1 MRYRELGRTGLQVSE
16 IGFGPEWLVGRSAED
31 VRVIVDR
38 CEEHGINLFDCWM
51 AEPNLRTCL
60 GQAVA
65 DRRDRWI
72 IQGHVGSTWQN
83 GQYTR
88 SRDMRFVEPA
98 FEDLMARL
106 GVEYLDLGMMHYID
120 KESDY
125 ETVVSAPF
133 YKFMESLKAQGRIL
147 HIGMSTHNPRIAAR
161 AVREGVVEN
170 LLFSVNPAFDLL
182 STDDLEEY
190 REGTYEGAYGGIA
203 PDRIDL
209 YRLCETRGVGIVV
222 MKPYAG
228 GRLFRQEW
236 SPFGVTLSPVQCLHY
251 ALTRPGVAA
260 ALVGVKTPEEMDE
273 AVRYETASEEEKDY
287 ATVLANAPMRAY
299 GGDCTYCG
307 HCAPCPAGIDI
318 ATVNKFYDLAVMPAK
333 MAEGAKESHEL
344 PAGIADH
351 YRQLDAKASAC
362 IQCGGC
368 EERCPFSVPVRERME
383 KAAALFGE

>member
-1 MRYRELGRTGLQVSE
+1 MRYRELGKTGIKVSE
-16 IGFGPEWLVGRSAED
+16 IGFGPEWLVDRPFEETKA
-31 VRVIVDR
+31 IIDR
-38 CEEHGINLFDCWM
+38 CEELGVNIFDCWM
-51 AEPNLRTCL
+51 AEPGIRTHL
-60 GQAVA
+60 GEAIKG
-65 DRRDRWI
+65 RRDRWI
-72 IQGHVGSTWQN
+72 IEGHVGSTWQN

-88 SRDMRFVEPA
+88 TRDMQFVEPA

-125 ETVVSAPF
+125 DMAVNGPF

-147 HIGMSTHNPRIAAR
+147 HIGMSTHNPQIAAR
-161 AVREGVVEN
+161 TVREGVVEN
-170 LLFSVNPAFDLL
+170 LLFSINPAFDLL

-190 REGTYEGAYGGIA
+190 REGSYEDAYNGIA
-203 PDRIDL
+203 PDRVEL
-209 YRLCETRGVGIVV
+209 YKLCETRGIGITV

-228 GRLFRQEW
+228 GKLFRREW
-236 SPFGVTLSPVQCLHY
+236 SPFGVALTPVQCLHY
-251 ALTRPGVAA
+251 ALTRPAVAA
-260 ALVGVKTPEEMDE
+260 AMVGVKTPEEME
-273 AVRYETASEEEKDY
+273 AAVRYETATEEEKDY
-287 ATVLANAPMRAY
+287 ATVLANAPKRAY
-299 GGDCTYCG
+299 SGECTYCG

-333 MAEGAKESHEL
+333 MAEGAAEL
-344 PAGIADH
+344 HAVPAGIADH

>member
-1 MRYRELGRTGLQVSE
+1 MRYRELGKTGIKVSE
-16 IGFGPEWLVGRSAED
+16 IGFGPEWLVDRPFEETKA
-31 VRVIVDR
+31 IIDR
-38 CEEHGINLFDCWM
+38 CEELGVNIFDCWM
-51 AEPNLRTCL
+51 AEPGIRTHL
-60 GQAVA
+60 GEAIKG
-65 DRRDRWI
+65 RRDRRI
-72 IQGHVGSTWQN
+72 IEGHVGSTWQN

-88 SRDMRFVEPA
+88 TRDMQFVEPA

-125 ETVVSAPF
+125 DMAVNGPF
-133 YKFMESLKAQGRIL
+133 YKFMDSLKAQGRIL
-147 HIGMSTHNPRIAAR
+147 HIGMSTHNPQIAAR
-161 AVREGVVEN
+161 TVREGVVEN
-170 LLFSVNPAFDLL
+170 LLFSINPAFDLL

-190 REGTYEGAYGGIA
+190 REGSYEDAYNGIA
-203 PDRIDL
+203 PDRVEL
-209 YRLCETRGVGIVV
+209 YKLCETRGIGITV

-228 GRLFRQEW
+228 GKLFRREW
-236 SPFGVTLSPVQCLHY
+236 SPFGVALTPVQCLHY
-251 ALTRPGVAA
+251 ALTRPAVAA
-260 ALVGVKTPEEMDE
+260 AMVGVKTPEEME
-273 AVRYETASEEEKDY
+273 AAVRYETATEEEKDY
-287 ATVLANAPMRAY
+287 ATVLANAPKRAY
-299 GGDCTYCG
+299 SGECTYCG

-333 MAEGAKESHEL
+333 MAEGAAEL
-344 PAGIADH
+344 HAVPAGIADH

>member
-1 MRYRELGRTGLQVSE
+1 MRYRELGKTGIKVSE
-16 IGFGPEWLVGRSAED
+16 IGFGPEWLVGRPFEETKA
-31 VRVIVDR
+31 IIDR
-38 CEEHGINLFDCWM
+38 CEELGVNIFDCWM
-51 AEPNLRTCL
+51 AEPGIRTHL
-60 GQAVA
+60 GEAIRG
-65 DRRDRWI
+65 RRDRWI
-72 IQGHVGSTWQN
+72 IEGHVGSTWQK

-88 SRDMRFVEPA
+88 TRDMQHVEPA

-106 GVEYLDLGMMHYID
+106 AVDYLDLGMMHYID

-125 ETVVSAPF
+125 DIAVNGPF

-147 HIGMSTHNPRIAAR
+147 HIGMSTHNPQIAAR

-170 LLFSVNPAFDLL
+170 LLFSINPAFDLL

-190 REGTYEGAYGGIA
+190 REGSYEDAYHGIA
-203 PDRIDL
+203 PDRVDL
-209 YRLCETRGVGIVV
+209 YKLCETRGIGITV

-228 GRLFRQEW
+228 GKLFRSEW
-236 SPFGVTLSPVQCLHY
+236 SPFGVALTPVQCLHY
-251 ALTRPGVAA
+251 ALTRPAVAA
-260 ALVGVKTPEEMDE
+260 AMVGVKTPEEME
-273 AVRYETASEEEKDY
+273 AAVHYETATEEEKDY

-299 GGDCTYCG
+299 SGECTYCG

-333 MAEGAKESHEL
+333 MAGGAVESHEL

>member
-1 MRYRELGRTGLQVSE
+1 MRYRELGKTGIKVSE
-16 IGFGPEWLVGRSAED
+16 IGFGPEWLVGRPFEETKA
-31 VRVIVDR
+31 IIDR
-38 CEEHGINLFDCWM
+38 CEELGVNIFDCWM
-51 AEPNLRTCL
+51 AEPGIRMHL
-60 GQAVA
+60 GEAIRG
-65 DRRDRWI
+65 RRDRWI
-72 IQGHVGSTWQN
+72 IEGHVGSTWQN

-88 SRDMRFVEPA
+88 TRDMQHVEPA

-106 GVEYLDLGMMHYID
+106 AVDYLDLGMMHYID

-125 ETVVSAPF
+125 DMAVNGPF

-147 HIGMSTHNPRIAAR
+147 HIGMSTHNPQIAAR

-170 LLFSVNPAFDLL
+170 LLFSINPAFDLL

-190 REGTYEGAYGGIA
+190 REGSYEDAYHGIA
-203 PDRIDL
+203 PDRVDL
-209 YRLCETRGVGIVV
+209 YKLCETRGIGITV

-228 GRLFRQEW
+228 GKLFRSEW
-236 SPFGVTLSPVQCLHY
+236 SPFGVALTPVQCLHY
-251 ALTRPGVAA
+251 ALTRPAVAA
-260 ALVGVKTPEEMDE
+260 AMVGVKTPEEME
-273 AVRYETASEEEKDY
+273 AAVRYETATEAEKDY
-287 ATVLANAPMRAY
+287 ATVLANAPKRAY
-299 GGDCTYCG
+299 SGECTYCG
-307 HCAPCPAGIDI
+307 HCAPCPVGIDI

-333 MAEGAKESHEL
+333 MAEGAEESHEL

-351 YRQLDAKASAC
+351 YHQLDAKASAC

>member
-1 MRYRELGRTGLQVSE
+1 MRYRELGKTGIKVSE
-16 IGFGPEWLVGRSAED
+16 IGFGPEWLVGRPFEETKA
-31 VRVIVDR
+31 IIDR
-38 CEEHGINLFDCWM
+38 CEELGVNIFDCWM
-51 AEPNLRTCL
+51 AEPGIRTHL
-60 GQAVA
+60 GEAIRG
-65 DRRDRWI
+65 RRDRWI
-72 IQGHVGSTWQN
+72 IEGHVGSTWQN

-88 SRDMRFVEPA
+88 TRDMQHVEPA

-106 GVEYLDLGMMHYID
+106 AVDYLDLGMMHYID

-125 ETVVSAPF
+125 EMAVNGPF

-147 HIGMSTHNPRIAAR
+147 HIGMSTHNPQIAAR

-170 LLFSVNPAFDLL
+170 LLFSINPAFDLL

-190 REGTYEGAYGGIA
+190 REGSYEDAYHGIA
-203 PDRIDL
+203 PDRVEL
-209 YRLCETRGVGIVV
+209 YKLCESRGIGITV

-228 GRLFRQEW
+228 GKLFRSEW
-236 SPFGVTLSPVQCLHY
+236 SPFGVALTPVQCLHY
-251 ALTRPGVAA
+251 ALTRPAVAA
-260 ALVGVKTPEEMDE
+260 AMVGVKTPEEME
-273 AVRYETASEEEKDY
+273 AAVHYETATEEEKDY
-287 ATVLANAPMRAY
+287 ATVLANAPKRAY
-299 GGDCTYCG
+299 SGECTYCG
-307 HCAPCPAGIDI
+307 HCAPCPVGIDI

>member
-1 MRYRELGRTGLQVSE
+1 MRYRELGKTGIKVSE
-16 IGFGPEWLVGRSAED
+16 IGFGPEWLVGRPFEETKA
-31 VRVIVDR
+31 IIDR
-38 CEEHGINLFDCWM
+38 CEELGVNIFDCWM
-51 AEPNLRTCL
+51 AEPGIRAHL
-60 GQAVA
+60 GEAIKG
-65 DRRDRWI
+65 RRDRWI
-72 IQGHVGSTWQN
+72 IEGHVGSTWQN

-88 SRDMRFVEPA
+88 TRDMQHVEPA

-106 GVEYLDLGMMHYID
+106 AVDYLDLGMMHYID

-125 ETVVSAPF
+125 DMAVNGPF

-147 HIGMSTHNPRIAAR
+147 HIGMSTHNPQIAAR

-170 LLFSVNPAFDLL
+170 LLFSINPAFDLL

-190 REGTYEGAYGGIA
+190 REGSYEDAYHGIA
-203 PDRIDL
+203 PDRVDL
-209 YRLCETRGVGIVV
+209 YKLCETRGIGITV

-228 GRLFRQEW
+228 GKLFRQEW
-236 SPFGVTLSPVQCLHY
+236 SPFGVALTPVQCLHY
-251 ALTRPGVAA
+251 ALTRPAVAA
-260 ALVGVKTPEEMDE
+260 AMVGVKTPAEME
-273 AVRYETASEEEKDY
+273 AAVHYETAAEEEKDY

-299 GGDCTYCG
+299 SGECTYCG

-333 MAEGAKESHEL
+333 MAGGAVESHEL

-368 EERCPFSVPVRERME
+368 EERCPFSVPVRGRLE
-383 KAAALFGE
+383 KAVALFGE

>member
-1 MRYRELGRTGLQVSE
+1 MRYRELGKTGIKVSE
-16 IGFGPEWLVGRSAED
+16 IGFGPEWLVGRPFEETKA
-31 VRVIVDR
+31 IIDR
-38 CEEHGINLFDCWM
+38 CEELGVNNFDCWM
-51 AEPNLRTCL
+51 AEPGIRTHL
-60 GQAVA
+60 GEAIRG
-65 DRRDRWI
+65 RRDRWI
-72 IQGHVGSTWQN
+72 IEGHVGSTWQN

-88 SRDMRFVEPA
+88 TRDMQHVEPA

-106 GVEYLDLGMMHYID
+106 AVDYLDLGMMHYID

-125 ETVVSAPF
+125 DMAVNGPF

-147 HIGMSTHNPRIAAR
+147 HIGMSTHNPQIAAR

-170 LLFSVNPAFDLL
+170 LLFSINPAFDLL

-190 REGTYEGAYGGIA
+190 REGSYEDAYHGIA
-203 PDRIDL
+203 PDRVDL
-209 YRLCETRGVGIVV
+209 YKLCETRGVGITV

-228 GRLFRQEW
+228 GKLFRSEW
-236 SPFGVTLSPVQCLHY
+236 SPFGVALTPVQCLHY
-251 ALTRPGVAA
+251 ALTRPAVAA
-260 ALVGVKTPEEMDE
+260 AMVGVKTPEEME
-273 AVRYETASEEEKDY
+273 AAVHYETATEEEKDY

-299 GGDCTYCG
+299 SGECTYCG

-333 MAEGAKESHEL
+333 MAEGAGESHEL